1 MANPK
6 SSATNDEPGQ
16 YGPAARDNGTAA
28 RGRSYSE
35 PYGEL
40 KQMMKSFNELLAG
53 KKGGKPKGGH
63 YDGGGKGN
71 SWFGGE
77 GQDSDNWFL
86 GNSWSNS
93 WGKNNGSGYGGKQ
106 HGSGY
111 GGNSW
116 GNGSGNGG
124 KGGGAKGKVC
134 RFYLARKCQWG
145 DKCRESHVLTEEKFN
160 RIAEKTSL
168 AQGLTWSAKLGAGK
182 LEQTN
187 AVVKKKDD
195 GAGKNLVPG
204 YDNE

>member
-6 SSATNDEPGQ
+6 SSTTNEEPTQ
-16 YGPAARDNGTAA
+16 YGPASRDSGAAA

-40 KQMMKSFNELLAG
+40 KQMMKSFNELLTG
-53 KKGGKPKGGH
+53 KKGGKAKGGK
-63 YDGGGKGN
+63 YDGGGKGHD
-71 SWFGGE
+71 WFGVE
-77 GQDSDNWFL
+77 GHDSHNWFA
-86 GNSWSNS
+86 GNGWSNS
-93 WGKNNGSGYGGKQ
+93 WGNN

-116 GNGSGNGG
+116 GNGSGKGG
-124 KGGGAKGKVC
+124 KGAGANGKVC

-145 DKCRESHVLTEEKFN
+145 DKCRESHILSEEKFN

-168 AQGLTWSAKLGAGK
+168 TQGLTWSAKLGAGK

-187 AVVKKKDD
+187 AGGKKKDD